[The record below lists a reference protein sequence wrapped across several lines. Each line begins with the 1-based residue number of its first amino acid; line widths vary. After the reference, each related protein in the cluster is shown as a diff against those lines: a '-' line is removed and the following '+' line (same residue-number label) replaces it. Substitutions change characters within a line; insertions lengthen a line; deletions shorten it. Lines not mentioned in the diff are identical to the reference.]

1 MNTSPQYPKQS
12 VFSRLKHVGKEMVGF
27 WKQSPRFQKYTKRI
41 GIGISVFFVL
51 ILVIWF
57 VFRGPIVRWAW
68 NKATQK
74 LANKN
79 YTLSAEEVG
88 FSGLFTVEIK
98 KLSLDAPKPTE
109 AEFTD
114 SLGYFNDTL
123 FNQVSKERLFACSN
137 LKIGINLL
145 KFWNIGL
152 ASFATD
158 NLNIRLINLKNYSNY
173 SGLSGSENNKEN
185 KKSDKKDPVVALFQ
199 SLEKWVGK
207 SPNRVSMNNSEFSL
221 WDTTGKSSVGIPKV
235 EFNGDDIQIQVK
247 ATKTAKVKKS
257 HLLPGR
263 TSGKGKEDTTI
274 NKELAFQIV
283 GELDKDDL
291 TGEIEILPL
300 SNDRKI
306 VSIPLVLNG
315 LGFKKGSFEVK
326 KLQESDGEVVASL
339 TGGFEGLQVN
349 DGRISD
355 TLVVIDTASGH
366 FDIALQSNRFELDSS
381 SYFQLNQIKANVFAQ
396 WVNGKH
402 PLYALGI
409 YMPELRASSFFSSLP
424 AGLFRNIGIPK
435 ATGSLAYRLKL
446 ELNDEH
452 PEDVVLESGMWSSKD
467 FKIIAW
473 GDLDPGKINGPFE
486 YAFYENG
493 KEITRFKVGEGNS
506 RFVPFESIS
515 PKLVTAVLKAEDPDF
530 YHHQGFY
537 IDAFRY
543 SIAKNY
549 KLKRF
554 AQGGSTISMQL
565 VKNVFLGRR
574 KTIARKVEE
583 ILFTWLIEKQNAVS
597 KRRMLEVYLNII
609 EWGPGIFGASE
620 ASQFYFGK
628 HPSELNWGESAFLAG
643 IIPRPKKV
651 TWMLDSVGCV
661 RSNWGKYKSLGKR
674 IMARDSG
681 SIDTMEFKV
690 CILPSAFQKLKGNRR
705 VKDTVITAELPET
718 ILPFVPKGFRRS
730 SDLDDFD

>member
-1 MNTSPQYPKQS
+1 
-12 VFSRLKHVGKEMVGF
+12 
-27 WKQSPRFQKYTKRI
+27 
-41 GIGISVFFVL
+41 
-51 ILVIWF
+51 
-57 VFRGPIVRWAW
+57 
-68 NKATQK
+68 
-74 LANKN
+74 
-79 YTLSAEEVG
+79 
-88 FSGLFTVEIK
+88 
-98 KLSLDAPKPTE
+98 
-109 AEFTD
+109 
-114 SLGYFNDTL
+114 
-123 FNQVSKERLFACSN
+123 
-137 LKIGINLL
+137 
-145 KFWNIGL
+145 
-152 ASFATD
+152 
-158 NLNIRLINLKNYSNY
+158 
-173 SGLSGSENNKEN
+173 
-185 KKSDKKDPVVALFQ
+185 
-199 SLEKWVGK
+199 
-207 SPNRVSMNNSEFSL
+207 
-221 WDTTGKSSVGIPKV
+221 
-235 EFNGDDIQIQVK
+235 
-247 ATKTAKVKKS
+247 
-257 HLLPGR
+257 
-263 TSGKGKEDTTI
+263 
-274 NKELAFQIV
+274 
-283 GELDKDDL
+283 
-291 TGEIEILPL
+291 
-300 SNDRKI
+300 
-306 VSIPLVLNG
+306 
-315 LGFKKGSFEVK
+315 
-326 KLQESDGEVVASL
+326 
-339 TGGFEGLQVN
+339 
-349 DGRISD
+349 
-355 TLVVIDTASGH
+355 
-366 FDIALQSNRFELDSS
+366 
-381 SYFQLNQIKANVFAQ
+381 
-396 WVNGKH
+396 
-402 PLYALGI
+402 
-409 YMPELRASSFFSSLP
+409 LP

-574 KTIARKVEE
+574 KTLARKVEE